1 MHLAKKIWG
10 DFYAL
15 KIYAGSIQFLGIYT
29 LSTIYPNGD
38 FKKKLDI
45 RWIYTVH
52 RSKFVD

>member
-29 LSTIYPNGD
+29 LSKIYPNGD
-38 FKKKLDI
+38 FKMKLDM
-45 RWIYTVH
+45 RWIYTV
-52 RSKFVD
+52 RRRKFDD